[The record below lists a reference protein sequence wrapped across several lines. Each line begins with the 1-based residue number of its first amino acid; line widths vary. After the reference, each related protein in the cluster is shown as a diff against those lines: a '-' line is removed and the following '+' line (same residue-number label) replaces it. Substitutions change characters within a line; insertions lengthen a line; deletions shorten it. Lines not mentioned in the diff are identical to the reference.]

1 MVVGFLGLVL
11 GGLAAATGARL
22 QVVKEAGTRGWWRDQ
37 RKGLGLRG
45 LCAHRLAHWEPKTWA
60 CACFLN
66 SQPSSA
72 ADPGLQNELGEPASL
87 LSLTLGSTVSV
98 VDSEELDS
106 VGDSVGWT

>member
-1 MVVGFLGLVL
+1 MVL

-22 QVVKEAGTRGWWRDQ
+22 QVVKEAGTRGWCAIKERGWALER
-37 RKGLGLRG
+37 LR
-45 LCAHRLAHWEPKTWA
+45 AHRLAHWEPKTWA

>member
-1 MVVGFLGLVL
+1 MGVPWVGARGI
-11 GGLAAATGARL
+11 LAAATGARL

-37 RKGLGLRG
+37 RKGLGFRRLR
-45 LCAHRLAHWEPKTWA
+45 AHRLAHWEPKTWA